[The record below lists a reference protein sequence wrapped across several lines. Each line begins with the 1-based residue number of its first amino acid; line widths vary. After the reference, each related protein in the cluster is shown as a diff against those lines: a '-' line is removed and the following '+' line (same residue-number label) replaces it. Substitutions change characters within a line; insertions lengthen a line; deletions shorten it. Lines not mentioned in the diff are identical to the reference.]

1 MKKSPVISLKNV
13 WKTYHMGDTYLHA
26 VREVDL
32 DVKQGEFVVIVGPSG
47 SGKSTMLDMIGC
59 LDVPSKGTVYLD
71 GKDVSHMSE
80 SELARIRGKKIGF
93 IFQQFNLISTLTAA
107 ENVYLPMSFQNV
119 PRSQGLSKA
128 IELLKNVKLG
138 ERYTHKPTE
147 LSGGERQR
155 VAIARALANNPQVIL
170 ADEPTGNLDSKTG
183 KEVME
188 MLDRIHREGST
199 VVLITHDLNLI
210 KHAERT
216 IFLKDGMIQKI
227 ETNNKKK
234 VMKSEKSKK

>member
-1 MKKSPVISLKNV
+1 
-13 WKTYHMGDTYLHA
+13 MGDTYLHA